1 MASLLAA
8 NHPGAVLSVLLVDDP
23 QETVDLGR
31 LSGAAPPG
39 RAGAADSQSSNLR
52 LLRPAEIG
60 VAPREVHLLACCT
73 TPDELAAVLA
83 PRLAAHLLAGGASTV
98 VVLDPEVVVVAP
110 LDELSLLAAAHGV
123 VAVPRVLGR
132 LPGDGRFPDEVTLG
146 QFGAFDPGILAVSA
160 ERADFPTWWGGRL
173 TRAAYDDRRLPLDV
187 AQPLLDVLAGDPGV
201 HVLTDPAYG
210 LAWWNGHERPLEV
223 TGEGM
228 FLAAGKPLRLAHLQ
242 GFDPWLP
249 YLLTAATRPA
259 QRVLL
264 SEHPALAELC
274 RHQAYRLGL
283 AGYPVERSG
292 AGAYERCADGTP
304 VDERMRRLV
313 RRGLAA
319 NVRRAATAAPLDA
332 PPDPFEPGSVGA
344 FFDWLVSGDPTSPRS
359 TLVPR
364 YLLEVYEDR
373 RDLQWN
379 FPRLSTVDALS
390 YRHWAGYH
398 GVTEEV
404 PPALR
409 PHLEDS
415 AWWAAP
421 SGVFVPPVSALR
433 DGVTLTGY
441 LRAEL
446 GVGEAARLVLDAL
459 QGTRFGVST
468 IPVDVA
474 TSRQAHPFHQVG
486 VPVADRR
493 VNVIWLNAEYL
504 LGFAAL
510 VSPAFF
516 EGRYNVGGWVWETER
531 LPEEMAANSAML
543 DEIWVPSDFVR
554 GAVEPYVEVPVHTFP
569 YPVVPPAIDRH
580 FSLARLGIPEGFFFL
595 FSFDFNSAFER
606 KNPLGVL
613 EAFSRAFAPGEGP
626 ALVLKSV
633 NGDQRPIEHERL
645 LAAVA
650 GRPDVLVVDAY
661 LSASERGA
669 LLNACGC
676 YVSLHRS
683 EGFGLG
689 MAEAMA
695 LGRPVVATA
704 YSGNLQF
711 MDESTA
717 LLVPAGRI
725 TIGEHAP
732 PYDPAGFWAEPD
744 LDAAAAA
751 MRSVLEDPAA
761 AAGRAERARVR
772 ILAEHGR
779 ARAVR
784 FLNQRLAAIEALDD
798 SGYVSSAPAGLRK
811 LLG

>member
-1 MASLLAA
+1 MAALVAA
-8 NHPGAVLSVLLVDDP
+8 HHPGATLGVLIVDDP
-23 QETVDLGR
+23 QR
-31 LSGAAPPG
+31 SLSDADAAGSVPGA
-39 RAGAADSQSSNLR
+39 AGAAVAAPIR
-52 LLRPAEIG
+52 LFRPADIG
-60 VAPREVHLLACCT
+60 VAERDVHLLACCT

-83 PRLAAHLLAGGASTV
+83 PRLAAHLLAAGAASV
-98 VVLDPEVVVVAP
+98 IVLDPEVVVVAP
-110 LDELSLLAAAHGV
+110 LDELSLLAEAHGV
-123 VAVPRVLGR
+123 VVVPRVLGR
-132 LPGDGRFPDEVTLG
+132 LPDDGRFPDEVTLG
-146 QFGAFDPGILAVSA
+146 HWGAFDPGILAVSA
-160 ERADFPTWWGGRL
+160 ARAELASWWAQRL
-173 TRAAYDDRRLPLDV
+173 ARAASGDRRLPLHA
-187 AQPLLDVLAGDPGV
+187 AQPLLDALAGDPGV
-201 HVLTDPAYG
+201 HVLADPAYG
-210 LAWWNGHERPLEV
+210 LAWWNGHERPVEV

-228 FLAAGKPLRLAHLQ
+228 FLAAGRPLRLAHLQ

-249 YLLTAATRPA
+249 YLLTADTRPT

-264 SEHPALAELC
+264 SEQPALAELC

-283 AGYPVERSG
+283 AGYPMAPVTP
-292 AGAYERCADGTP
+292 GAYERCADGTP
-304 VDERMRRLV
+304 LDERMRRLV

-319 NVRRAATAAPLDA
+319 AWRHPGGDEGSVDP
-332 PPDPFEPGSVGA
+332 PPDPFDPASVGA
-344 FFDWLVSGDPTSPRS
+344 FYDWLASGDPRSPRS
-359 TLVPR
+359 PLVPR
-364 YLLEVYEDR
+364 YLAEVYEDR
-373 RDLQWN
+373 RDLQWA
-379 FPRLSTVDALS
+379 FPRLSTVDALG

-398 GVTEEV
+398 GIGEEV

-409 PHLEDS
+409 PHLEEC

-421 SGVFVPPVSALR
+421 SGVFVPPPASLQ

-468 IPVDVA
+468 IPVDVP

-493 VNVIWLNAEYL
+493 INVIWLNAEHL

-516 EGRYNVGGWVWETER
+516 EGRYNVGGWAWETEH
-531 LPEEMAANSAML
+531 LPEEMAANAAML
-543 DEIWVPSDFVR
+543 DEIWVPSDFVAS
-554 GAVEPYVEVPVHTFP
+554 AVQPVVEVPVHTFP
-569 YPVVPPAIDRH
+569 HPVVPPPVDRR
-580 FSLARLGIPEGFFFL
+580 FSPARLGIPEGFFFL

-613 EAFSRAFAPGEGP
+613 EAFTRAFAPGEGP
-626 ALVLKSV
+626 TLVLKSV
-633 NGDQRPIEHERL
+633 NGDRRPIEHERL
-645 LAAVA
+645 LAAA
-650 GRPDVLVVDAY
+650 RDRPDVVVVDAY
-661 LSASERGA
+661 LSAGERGA
-669 LLNACGC
+669 LLAACGC

-695 LGRPVVATA
+695 LGRPVIATE

-711 MDESTA
+711 MDASTA
-717 LLVPAGRI
+717 FLVPAGRVAV
-725 TIGEHAP
+725 GEHAP
-732 PYDPAGFWAEPD
+732 PYDPSETWADPD
-744 LDAAAAA
+744 IDAAAAT
-751 MRSVLEDPAA
+751 MRAVVEDPASA
-761 AAGRAERARVR
+761 TARAERARVR

-784 FLNQRLAAIEALDD
+784 FLTDRLSAIERLDD
-798 SGYVSSAPAGLRK
+798 GGYVSSAAAGLRK